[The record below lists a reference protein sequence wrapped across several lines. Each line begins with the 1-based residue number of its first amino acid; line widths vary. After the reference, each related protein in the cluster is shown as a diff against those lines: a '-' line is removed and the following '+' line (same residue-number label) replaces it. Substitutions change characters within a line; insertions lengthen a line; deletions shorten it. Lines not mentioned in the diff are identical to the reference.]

1 MDADLIKRIENA
13 GYIVENACSSDI
25 ISLYPCVRKI
35 WWEQTDYARAMIA
48 ECKGL
53 GRTLFLDGEVQ
64 SAESDEAIY
73 HESLVH
79 PVMISVP
86 SSCRDSVL
94 IIGGGEGATARE
106 VLKWPDV
113 KHVTWID
120 IDGDLVDACL
130 QHLGWVDPAIMKDP
144 RLEFAAEDVRDF
156 FNRNTRTFDIVII
169 DLPDPDTDDDVGAKE
184 TLQNTDFWQNISRLV
199 VSGGALVTHVGPV
212 RKGLQSEGLE
222 WTIRAAASAG
232 LQLSLKGAYHTVI
245 PSFTDDWGFL
255 MSCKVAIPEEWPPI
269 HTRFLKSVG
278 TLRYLFTWPGRPV
291 PAFW

>member
-1 MDADLIKRIENA
+1 MDTELIKRIEAA

-25 ISLYPCVRKI
+25 ISLYPCTSKI
-35 WWEQTDYARAMIA
+35 WSEQTDYAKAVIA
-48 ECKGL
+48 DCKGL

-86 SSCRDSVL
+86 SACRESVL

-130 QHLGWVDPAIMKDP
+130 KHLGWVDPAIMADP
-144 RLEFAAEDVRDF
+144 RLEFSAEDVREF
-156 FNRNTRTFDIVII
+156 FKHNTRTFDVVII
-169 DLPDPDTDDDVGAKE
+169 DLPDPDTDDEVWAQE
-184 TLQNTDFWQNISRLV
+184 TLQNTTFWLNVWSV
-199 VSGGALVTHVGPV
+199 VARGGAFVTHVGPV
-212 RKGLQSEGLE
+212 RRGLRSEGLE
-222 WTIRAAASAG
+222 WTIRAAASASM
-232 LQLSLKGAYHTVI
+232 QLSLKGAYHTVI

-255 MSCKVAIPEEWPPI
+255 MSCKLAVPEEWPPI
-269 HTRFLKSVG
+269 QTRFLKSVG
-278 TLRYLFTWPGRPV
+278 TLRYLFTWP
-291 PAFW
+291 

>member
-1 MDADLIKRIENA
+1 MDADLVKRIEAA

-25 ISLYPCVRKI
+25 ISLYPCQRKI
-35 WWEQTDYARAMIA
+35 WSEQTDYARATIA

-64 SAESDEAIY
+64 SSESDEAIY

-86 SSCRDSVL
+86 SASRESVL

-130 QHLGWVDPAIMKDP
+130 KHLGWVDPAIMDDP
-144 RLEFAAEDVRDF
+144 RLEFSAEDVRDF
-156 FNRNTRTFDIVII
+156 FTRTTRTYDVVII
-169 DLPDPDTDDDVGAKE
+169 DLPDPDTDDELGAQD
-184 TLQNTDFWQNISRLV
+184 TLQNTTFWLNVRTCLAP
-199 VSGGALVTHVGPV
+199 GGACVTHVGPV
-212 RKGLQSEGLE
+212 RRGQQSDGLE

-232 LQLSLKGAYHTVI
+232 IQLSTKGAYHTVI

-255 MSCKVAIPEEWPPI
+255 MSCKLAVPVEWPPI
-269 HTRFLKSVG
+269 QTRFLKSVG
-278 TLRYLFTWPGRPV
+278 TLRYLFTWP
-291 PAFW
+291 